1 MRRSVLPQRDVG
13 DLMRKAV
20 RALIDLLIDDQTR
33 TDAGGYGHELHIM
46 IILSSSDDRFG
57 QTGEVGVV
65 FEIDRQSGRFA
76 QLFADG
82 VIPPLLAEV
91 GRRQDIAVQQ
101 VERSGTGNADALCAL
116 AEAVHDAGKNVM
128 AYTGFTFEELLDK
141 AQSNPDVARLLE
153 LVDTLVDGP
162 YIEALRD
169 LELKFRGSSNQRLL
183 DREQRALLAAR
194 HAAAVPSA

>member
-33 TDAGGYGHELHIM
+33 ADAGGYGHELYIM

-57 QTGEVGVV
+57 QTGEIGVV

-76 QLFADG
+76 QLFADR
-82 VIPPLLAEV
+82 VIPPLFAEV

-116 AEAVHDAGKNVM
+116 AEA
-128 AYTGFTFEELLDK
+128 
-141 AQSNPDVARLLE
+141 
-153 LVDTLVDGP
+153 
-162 YIEALRD
+162 
-169 LELKFRGSSNQRLL
+169 L
-183 DREQRALLAAR
+183 DRLADLFDGHKRILGICRKLPSLLYLIIFVDQGDPGVGPADIDGDGIV
-194 HAAAVPSA
+194 HADSSYSLA